1 MSSGILAV
9 GASGLTAAYA
19 ALQTTGHNIANVSTP
34 GYKRQQVVQ
43 SATVPQF
50 SGTGFIGTGTSI
62 STITRAY
69 SELATREV
77 NRAQSRAGEADTQ
90 SAYMKRL
97 DSLLGDATTGVGAAV
112 DSFFNSIQ
120 AISTQPSSAGQRSV
134 FLNEAR
140 NLATRFSET
149 VDGINVLKDTT
160 SRDLSLSLKNV
171 NDMGRQVASL
181 NARISLGLAS
191 GQTPND
197 LMDQRDNLVTN
208 IANEIGVTAIR
219 QDDGSLNLLV
229 GNGQPLVVGD
239 RVSTL
244 AAQVDPNDP
253 AKLALVLQSPSGN
266 VQLGSDGRTMGGKVA
281 AMMNIHNRDL
291 NGVEAELGRLA
302 IAIATPLNAQHQR
315 GVDLNG
321 NNGGDLFT
329 LPAATADAFAANTGS
344 ATIGLAIVDATQL
357 KASDYRLDFDGTNY
371 QVTRLTDGTQQSF
384 ASLPA
389 TVDGVGISIAT
400 GAMAAGDSFSLKPVS
415 TRANGIVAALRDPQR
430 VALALPV
437 AASATLGNAGSVSVQ
452 SMGLDT
458 IPSANLTQAVTLTF
472 TAAGT
477 FNVSGAGTGNPMAQ
491 TYMPGS
497 PINFNGWTLTL
508 SGTPRAGDTV
518 TIGANTN
525 PAGDNRNALNLAAQ
539 ASAKIVDG
547 QTPAQSFAATLANVG
562 GQARAANLD
571 ASVQGAV
578 RDDAVSAEQ
587 SLSGVNLDEEAA
599 RMMQYQQAYQA
610 AAKVIAAAQTV
621 FDTLL
626 NLGR

>member
-1 MSSGILAV
+1 MSSGILSI
-9 GASGLTAAYA
+9 GASGLAAAYA

-34 GYKRQQVVQ
+34 GYKRQQIVQ
-43 SATVPQF
+43 SASIPQF
-50 SGTGFIGTGTSI
+50 SGTGFIGTGTSV

-77 NRAQSRAGEADTQ
+77 NRAQSRAGEAETQ
-90 SAYMKRL
+90 ASYMKRL
-97 DSLLGDATTGVGAAV
+97 DRLLGDSSTGVGAAV
-112 DSFFNSIQ
+112 DSFFNSMQ
-120 AISTQPSSAGQRSV
+120 AMSAQPSSAGQRSA

-149 VDGINVLKDTT
+149 VDGINVLKD
-160 SRDLSLSLKNV
+160 SAARDLSLSLKNV
-171 NDMGRQVASL
+171 NEMGRQVASL

-208 IANEIGVTAIR
+208 IASEVGVVAIK

-266 VQLGSDGRTMGGKVA
+266 VQLGSDGTTMGGKVA

-302 IAIATPLNAQHQR
+302 IATATPLNAQHQR
-315 GVDLNG
+315 GIDLNG
-321 NNGGDLFT
+321 NSGGDLFT
-329 LPAATADAFAANTGS
+329 LPSAAVASFASNTGS
-344 ATIGLAIVDATQL
+344 ATLGISIVDATQL

-371 QVTRLTDGTQQSF
+371 QVTRLTDSTQRSF

-389 TVDGVGISIAT
+389 TVDGFGISIAS

-415 TRANGIVAALRDPQR
+415 TRANGIIAALQDPQR

-437 AASATLGNAGSVSVQ
+437 TAGAALGNAGSVSVQ
-452 SMGLDT
+452 SVGLDAT
-458 IPSANLTQAVTLTF
+458 SSTNLTQAVTLTF
-472 TAAGT
+472 TAAGI
-477 FNVSGAGTGNPMAQ
+477 FNVSGTGTGNPVAQ
-491 TYMPGS
+491 TYTPGT

-508 SGTPRAGDTV
+508 SGTPRAGDIV

-525 PAGDNRNALNLAAQ
+525 PAGDNRNALSLAAN
-539 ASAKIVDG
+539 AMGKIIDG